1 MLHIA
6 LCAWRA
12 VPRVT
17 WYTDGGGVPGNRHT
31 RLCCLEGS
39 TPEEREGLFL
49 FIALRWMQD
58 PGGVMM
64 WRAENIQACLRIF
77 RRAQHQWLARD
88 ILHPSQGVYSVFV
101 LHPVSA
107 SQSVLSVLSV
117 VEQKSRGR
125 EPLSPGEGYRCGS
138 RGAFLY
144 CQRQLFCFLGAWKV
158 LHGRTGSC
166 AIGLLPRRV
175 LSRDL

>member
-1 MLHIA
+1 M
-6 LCAWRA
+6 
-12 VPRVT
+12 
-17 WYTDGGGVPGNRHT
+17 PGNRHT
-31 RLCCLEGS
+31 QLCCLEGS
-39 TPEEREGLFL
+39 TPEDGSGASHQAKDIVVAPGEPFCTANGSHFALWLSVCQRQTRRMGRFSQASLLAWMNITAWLQGRKPRESNKLFDLFL
-49 FIALRWMQD
+49 
-58 PGGVMM
+58 PKS
-64 WRAENIQACLRIF
+64 E
-77 RRAQHQWLARD
+77 
-88 ILHPSQGVYSVFV
+88 
-101 LHPVSA
+101 
-107 SQSVLSVLSV
+107 SVLSV